1 MNNKFKYL
9 FKNIGLMTLSNF
21 CSKLLSFFLVPLYTS
36 ILTTEEYG
44 AFDFIH
50 TTVFLLVPIFTV
62 DIVDAVIRFSLDE
75 KNDKRGIFTV
85 GVKTL
90 MLSMVFV
97 AGFLGINYAFNLI
110 PVINTYI
117 WCFAAYYIAYAFNQ
131 LMFYFVRGLDK
142 VNELAIAS
150 LINTIITLVLN
161 VLFLVVFKLGFI
173 GYFAAYITALMVSA
187 FYVFFKI
194 KAWKYISFNGKFK
207 TLQKEMMHYSR
218 PLILNTISW
227 WINSASDRYVVSWI
241 CGLSANGVLS
251 VANKIPSILNIF
263 QSIFN
268 QAWQLSTVKAY
279 DPDDKDG
286 FFANTYNMYNFA
298 LTEVCSVL
306 IVLDIF
312 LSRIL
317 YAKDFFE
324 AWKYVPFYL
333 VSILFA
339 SLSGFFTGLFK
350 AVKDGKTES
359 ITTAVGAVCNIVINL
374 ILVLK
379 IGPIGAAIATAI
391 SYIIVWAL
399 KLYKVKKYIKLK
411 LNLKRD
417 ILSYILLLIQ
427 IIVLLSFKESIILYL
442 ILIAITLVITLLYLP
457 VMKNLFISAKKM
469 IKNKFHSNKSN

>member
-50 TTVFLLVPIFTV
+50 TTVFLIVPIFTV

-85 GVKTL
+85 GIKTL
-90 MLSMVFV
+90 MLSLVLV
-97 AGFLGINYAFNLI
+97 AGFMGINYAFNLI

-150 LINTIITLVLN
+150 LMNTIITLILN
-161 VLFLVVFKLGFI
+161 ILFLTVFKLGFI

-187 FYVFFKI
+187 LYIFIKI
-194 KAWKYISFNGKFK
+194 KAWKYISFKGKFK
-207 TLQKEMMHYSR
+207 TLQKDMMHYSR

-263 QSIFN
+263 QAIFN

-279 DPDDKDG
+279 DPEDKDG
-286 FFANTYNMYNFA
+286 FFTNTYNMYNFA
-298 LTEVCSVL
+298 LTEVCSIL
-306 IVLDIF
+306 IILDIF

-324 AWKYVPFYL
+324 AWRYVPFYL
-333 VSILFA
+333 IAILFA
-339 SLSGFFTGLFK
+339 SLSGFFTGIFK

-359 ITTAVGAVCNIVINL
+359 MTTAIGAICNIVINL
-374 ILVLK
+374 ILVFK
-379 IGPIGAAIATAI
+379 IGVMGAAIATAI

-399 KLYKVKKYIKLK
+399 KIYKIKQYIHLK
-411 LNLKRD
+411 INIKRD
-417 ILSYILLLIQ
+417 LFAYVLLSVQILLLLTIEES
-427 IIVLLSFKESIILYL
+427 VLLYL
-442 ILIAITLVITLLYLP
+442 ALAGITLVITLIYIP
-457 VMKNLFISAKKM
+457 VIKNLLISTKNI
-469 IKNKFHSNKSN
+469 IKNKLKTNK

>member
-50 TTVFLLVPIFTV
+50 TTVFLLVPVFTV
-62 DIVDAVIRFSLDE
+62 DIVDAVIRFSLDK
-75 KNDKRGIFTV
+75 KNDRQGIFTV
-85 GVKTL
+85 GVK
-90 MLSMVFV
+90 MLLLSLIAV
-97 AGFLGINYAFNLI
+97 AAFMGINYAFNLI
-110 PVINTYI
+110 SVINTYI

-131 LMFYFVRGLDK
+131 LMFYFVRGIDR
-142 VNELAIAS
+142 VNELAVAS

-161 VLFLVVFKLGFI
+161 VLFLTVFKLGFI
-173 GYFAAYITALMVSA
+173 GYFAACITALTVSA
-187 FYVFFKI
+187 FYVVFRT
-194 KAWKYISFNGKFK
+194 KAWKYISFKKNHK
-207 TLQKEMMHYSR
+207 TLQKEMIKYSS
-218 PLILNTISW
+218 PLILNAVSW

-241 CGLSANGVLS
+241 CGLSANGILS

-263 QSIFN
+263 QAIFN
-268 QAWQLSTVKAY
+268 QAWQLSTVKSY

-286 FFANTYNMYNFA
+286 FFTNTYNMYNFA

-312 LSRIL
+312 LSKIL

-324 AWKYVPFYL
+324 AWRYVPFYL
-333 VSILFA
+333 MAILFA
-339 SLSGFFTGLFK
+339 SLSGFFTGIFK

-359 ITTAVGAVCNIVINL
+359 LTTTVGAVCNIIINL

-379 IGPIGAAIATAI
+379 FGPIGAAIATAI

-399 KLYKVKKYIKLK
+399 KIYKVKKYINLK
-411 LNLKRD
+411 INLKRD
-417 ILSYILLLIQ
+417 VLSYILLIVQ
-427 IIVLLSFKESIILYL
+427 IVILLTVKESFILYSVLLS
-442 ILIAITLVITLLYLP
+442 ITLIITLLYVP
-457 VMKNLFISAKKM
+457 VMKNLFKSAKNI
-469 IKNKFHSNKSN
+469 IKSKLNSK